1 MKTTA
6 VRDPHPAA
14 EDGGLIERIGRQF
27 AESAETKHSAHEVLA
42 SPIAEATELMVRC
55 LLANGKILACGN
67 GGSAA
72 DAQHFAGEL
81 LNRFERERPG
91 LAALAL
97 TTDSSTLT
105 AIANDYAYEQVF
117 SKQVS
122 ALGSPGDVLLAIS
135 TSGESRN
142 VLRAIRAAHER
153 DMRVV
158 ALTGRGGGEIGNMLA
173 AGDVHICVPHPK
185 TARIQEV
192 HLLALHCLCDGIDF
206 LLLGAE

>member
-6 VRDPHPAA
+6 ARTQADAQNN
-14 EDGGLIERIGRQF
+14 DLLKRIGRQF
-27 AESAETKHSAHEVLA
+27 TDSAEIKRRSLEVLA
-42 SPIAEATELMVRC
+42 APIARATEIMVQC

-72 DAQHFAGEL
+72 DSQHFAAEL

-105 AIANDYAYEQVF
+105 AIANDYDYEQVF

-122 ALGSPGDVLLAIS
+122 ALGSPNDVLLAIS
-135 TSGESRN
+135 TSGESKN
-142 VLRAIRAAHER
+142 VLRAIGAAHDRE
-153 DMRVV
+153 MHVV
-158 ALTGRGGGEIGNMLA
+158 ALTGREGGEIGGALA
-173 AGDVHICVPHPK
+173 AGDVHLCVPHSK